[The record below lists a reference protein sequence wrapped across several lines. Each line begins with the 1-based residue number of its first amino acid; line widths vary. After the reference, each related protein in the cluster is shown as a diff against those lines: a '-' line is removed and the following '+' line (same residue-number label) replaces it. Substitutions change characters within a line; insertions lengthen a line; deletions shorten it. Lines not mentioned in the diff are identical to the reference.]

1 VYGRSS
7 ITYSGHGGGVTAL
20 CVIDNSHSVASASV
34 DGQVHVW
41 RVELACSTSKRRPK
55 DPKDGAAGSTQ
66 SGTAAGQSQVPG
78 SGLTVRALSVVRTLD
93 PGDGCVTALQHFTDE
108 MASVVAF
115 STQRG
120 TVAGWD
126 LRSSGTPFRYNVRP
140 EFGVPTCMTLPPN
153 SAVKGWIMV
162 GTSRGYLIMWDTRFN
177 LMSAAWKHSSNGPI
191 HKIECIHSHSALEGS
206 SPFPLSPGPD
216 EDDDAYDTLETDM
229 SSSKESIHRK
239 MQDEAEGRGCGDCL
253 MVAAGCNEVALWT
266 LPIPRGGMP
275 IVCFR
280 ATPVANSRDKGR
292 DKDIPR
298 LFSVTLPNHPHAPV
312 HQAISTLLSAQ
323 PSPPGP
329 SMRSFL
335 CGGVEG
341 RAPYVITGG
350 TDGLLRHWDWTAPSR
365 CGVLSGLSPA
375 QHRPAILSVRWPLH
389 RAGEEGSEKE
399 ESLPEYADRTDRKDA
414 MSNHS
419 GSTAQHRM
427 FVCYDTAAPSASNAG
442 CALQALL
449 PLRDSKGT
457 AHSPTTSQVLY
468 CRIHYLTNFRVS
480 CPQKSYL
487 RDSQFA

>member
-1 VYGRSS
+1 MCSSVSVSVSVSVCGRSS

-55 DPKDGAAGSTQ
+55 DPKDGTAGSTQ

-108 MASVVAF
+108 MASVVAY

-126 LRSSGTPFRYNVRP
+126 LRSSGSAFRYYVRP

-177 LMSAAWKHSSNGPI
+177 VMSAAWKHSSNGPI

-206 SPFPLSPGPD
+206 SPFPSSPGPD

-229 SSSKESIHRK
+229 SSSKESMHRK
-239 MQDEAEGRGCGDCL
+239 LQDEAEGRGCGDCL
-253 MVAAGCNEVALWT
+253 MVAAGCNEVALWN

-298 LFSVTLPNHPHAPV
+298 LVSVTLPSHPHAPV
-312 HQAISTLLSAQ
+312 HQAISTLLSSQ

-365 CGVLSGLSPA
+365 CCVLSGLSPA

-389 RAGEEGSEKE
+389 RAGEEGGEKE
-399 ESLPEYADRTDRKDA
+399 ESFPEYADRTDRKDA
-414 MSNHS
+414 LSNNSHSHS

-427 FVCYDTAAPSASNAG
+427 FVCYDTAAPSASNAA

-457 AHSPTTSQVLY
+457 AHSPTSSQVLH
-468 CRIHYLTNFRVS
+468 CRIYYLTNF
-480 CPQKSYL
+480 
-487 RDSQFA
+487 